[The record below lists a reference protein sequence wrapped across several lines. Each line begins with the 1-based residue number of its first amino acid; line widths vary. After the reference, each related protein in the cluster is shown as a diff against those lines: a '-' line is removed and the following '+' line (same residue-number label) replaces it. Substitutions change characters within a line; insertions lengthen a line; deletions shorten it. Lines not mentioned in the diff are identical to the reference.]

1 MMPVPPVRLRSPPV
15 LVMLIAPAAD
25 AVMSLDVDVKATPI
39 APVRTTFPLVDV
51 AEMSFVE
58 VKFTPPS
65 PCTVV
70 VPVVLMSFA
79 SLCAVRTTSFAR
91 ESTVTPVAPLIL
103 TDELDAV
110 KETLLAPVSET
121 S

>member
-1 MMPVPPVRLRSPPV
+1 MPVPPVRLRSPPV
-15 LVMLIAPAAD
+15 LVMLISPAAV
-25 AVMSLDVDVKATPI
+25 AVMSLDVDVRATPI
-39 APVRTTFPLVDV
+39 APLKTTFPLLEV

-58 VKFTPPS
+58 VKVTPPS

-79 SLCAVRTTSFAR
+79 SLCAVRTTSSAR
-91 ESTVTPVAPLIL
+91 ESIVTPVAPLIL
-103 TDELDAV
+103 TDDLNAV
-110 KETLLAPVSET
+110 KVTLLAPVSET